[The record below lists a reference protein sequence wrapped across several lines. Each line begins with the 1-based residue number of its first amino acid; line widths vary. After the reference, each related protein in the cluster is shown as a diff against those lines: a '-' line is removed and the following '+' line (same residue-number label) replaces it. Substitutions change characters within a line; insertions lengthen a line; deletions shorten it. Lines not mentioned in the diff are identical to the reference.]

1 MYYSGGC
8 AALRRLRKR
17 LPISA
22 WSGENA
28 TGGADGFLWRGC
40 ATTPAR
46 SAGQQG
52 LGKALP
58 NKYLSGVEDEAGAES
73 GTMDDTCSFSFLKP
87 NTLFFMTMK
96 PVAVTAFP
104 NYGKNKTWQICSLS
118 DSPRLIFLY
127 AVIISYFYY
136 NTVIQF
142 V

>member
-1 MYYSGGC
+1 MIEMQKGIFRSVTGQKLDRRLWLPEGEPKAVVQLVHGMAEHIDRYDAPARALTAGGC

-58 NKYLSGVEDEAGAES
+58 NK
-73 GTMDDTCSFSFLKP
+73 
-87 NTLFFMTMK
+87 
-96 PVAVTAFP
+96 
-104 NYGKNKTWQICSLS
+104 
-118 DSPRLIFLY
+118 
-127 AVIISYFYY
+127 
-136 NTVIQF
+136 
-142 V
+142 